1 MPAAAP
7 IIATAAFSGFSATA
21 FAGFS
26 WLAFGGSL
34 VLGGLSYAL
43 TPKPKAPAQ
52 QSLGGGT
59 VAVRQSDLTRQHVY
73 GHTRVTRGYAH
84 MWSTGVNG
92 RLHQMV
98 ILCEGEL
105 RAINEIWV
113 NDYCIPPDWIDDEG
127 NVTQGRYAGKLVIR
141 KHLGSPSQVADSLAV
156 SNLAEWTPAHRLR
169 GIAYLYLIMDKDQDV
184 YPNGV
189 PNITAIV
196 EGPSLYD
203 PRQSDDIWSTNIAVY
218 SRDFL
223 TNARYGFAADVNDL
237 DDQNISAQANIC
249 DEIVEVTYKQYEVT
263 NVSAGTSIFTLSG
276 DLNDLCFGD
285 RVEISGSDLPSPL
298 EEDTEYYVIPYQ
310 VKDTP
315 RIMLAASLEDA
326 MAKNFIALSDS
337 GSGEIA
343 ITKTGEPRY
352 HGSGIIDTENSL
364 SRTLNEIVTSMAGRA
379 VCVGGFWSLFAGAW
393 RTPSI
398 NLGIGDMRGNG
409 FGYKTALPMAEAYN
423 VVKGLFIS
431 PVSLYQSTDYPTARY
446 QTFIDEDNGIEE
458 PKELNLPFTDRPTTA
473 QRIAKIELF
482 RSRQGIVCTS
492 DFSTKALALQ
502 PCDNTALTIPSMGW
516 EDKPFEITTFA
527 LNIDN
532 NAMSCR
538 LEMRET
544 AQEIFDWSAGEAI
557 AFDPAPNTALP
568 NPFNVLVP
576 TGVGYNSRQASTQDG
591 DTVFALAMQ
600 WDLHPDQFVQQYGDF
615 EIQYKLSAESE
626 WRPSFFVDGSLTKTD
641 IVTAS
646 VNTEYDIRIRAR
658 NNLGVRSAWVY
669 LYEAVVGYSGGVTDS
684 LDWGSVADS
693 PDFNLDWG
701 AVDDPPDFYEDW
713 GYVF

>member
-1 MPAAAP
+1 MAAAAP
-7 IIATAAFSGFSATA
+7 IIASAAFSGFSATA

-92 RLHQMV
+92 SLHQII

-113 NDYCIPPDWIDDEG
+113 NDYAIPSDWIDSEG
-127 NVTQGRYAGKLVIR
+127 NVTQGRYAGQLVIR
-141 KHLGSPSQVADSLAV
+141 KHLGGSTQLADSLAV
-156 SNLAEWTPAHRLR
+156 SNLPEWTANHRLR
-169 GIAYLYLIMDKDQDV
+169 GIAYLYVIMHKNQDV

-196 EGPSLYD
+196 EGPSRYD
-203 PRQSDDIWSTNIAVY
+203 PRVGNDRWTTNLSIHA
-218 SRDFL
+218 RDFL
-223 TNARYGFAADVNDL
+223 VNQRYGFATDVNDI
-237 DDQNISAQANIC
+237 DDNNISAQANIC
-249 DEIVEVTYKQYEVT
+249 DEIVEVVYKPYEVT
-263 NVSAGTSIFTLSG
+263 SVDDATGIFTLSG
-276 DLNDLCFGD
+276 DVCDLCFGD
-285 RVEISGSDLPSPL
+285 RVTISGSDIPSPL
-298 EEDTEYYVIPYQ
+298 DPDEDYYVIPYQ

-315 RIMLAASLEDA
+315 RIMLAASFDDA
-326 MAKNFIALSDS
+326 MSKNYINLSDA
-337 GSGEIA
+337 GSGAIT

-352 HGSGIIDTENSL
+352 HGSGIVDTENAL
-364 SRTLNEIVTSMAGRA
+364 SRTMNDITTSMAGRA

-393 RTPSI
+393 RTPTVE
-398 NLGIGDMRGNG
+398 LGVGDIRGNG
-409 FGYKTALPMAEAYN
+409 FGYKTNLPMAESYN

-446 QTFIDEDNGIEE
+446 QQFIDQDNGVEE
-458 PKELNLPFTDRPTTA
+458 PKELNLPFTDRPSTA

-482 RSRQGIVCTS
+482 RARQGIVYSS
-492 DFSTKALALQ
+492 DFSTKALSLQ
-502 PCDNTALTIPSMGW
+502 PCDNTGLTISSMGW
-516 EDKPFEITTFA
+516 ENKPFEVTSFA

-532 NAMSCR
+532 NTMSTR
-538 LEMRET
+538 MELRET
-544 AQEIFDWSAGEAI
+544 AQEIFDWTAGEAI
-557 AFDPAPNTALP
+557 DFDPAPNTALP
-568 NPFNVLVP
+568 NPFDVMVP
-576 TGVGYNSRQASTQDG
+576 TGVGYNSRQAETQAG
-591 DTVFALAMQ
+591 DTVFTLALE
-600 WDLHPDQFVQQYGDF
+600 WDLHPDMFVQQFGDF
-615 EIQYKLSAESE
+615 EVQYKLSIESE
-626 WRPSFFVDGSLTKTD
+626 WRPSFFVDGLLTKTD
-641 IVTAS
+641 IATAS

-658 NNLGVRSAWVY
+658 NNLGVRSGWSYIFNAI
-669 LYEAVVGYSGGVTDS
+669 VGSSGGVVDS
-684 LDWGSVADS
+684 LDWGSVADA

-701 AVDDPPDFYEDW
+701 DVDDTPTSFEDW
-713 GYVF
+713 GYV